1 MVTAYTTRMI
11 LLCAL
16 TASLAACNSAP
27 PAAPAAPPVAPSVDT
42 GKIADAVRT
51 DLAQLM
57 TELNARD
64 LDKAVGHDSADMV
77 GMFHGMP
84 NVVGPA
90 ADKAMTEQM
99 LKDPAFHLAVSG
111 ETVDVAAAG
120 DMAVYRATYSHSD
133 RPEVEEAGRRK
144 RQLARGLQAGGR
156 CVEDRVERGVR
167 HRPRTGRG
175 EVGLPAGG

>member
-1 MVTAYTTRMI
+1 MTAYTTRMI

-51 DLAQLM
+51 DLAQLV

-64 LDKAVGHDSADMV
+64 IDKAVGHDSADMV

-120 DMAVYRATYSHSD
+120 DMAVYRATYTVTVTDPKSKKPVVENGNWLVGYKLVEGAWKIAWNVVSD
-133 RPEVEEAGRRK
+133 
-144 RQLARGLQAGGR
+144 
-156 CVEDRVERGVR
+156 
-167 HRPRTGRG
+167 TGPAL
-175 EVGLPAGG
+175 VGAK

>member
-1 MVTAYTTRMI
+1 MTAYTTRMI

-51 DLAQLM
+51 DLAQLV

-64 LDKAVGHDSADMV
+64 IDKAVGHDSADMV

-120 DMAVYRATYSHSD
+120 DMAVYRATYTVTMTDLKSKKPVVENGNWLVGYKLVEGAWKIAWNVVSD
-133 RPEVEEAGRRK
+133 
-144 RQLARGLQAGGR
+144 
-156 CVEDRVERGVR
+156 
-167 HRPRTGRG
+167 TGPAL
-175 EVGLPAGG
+175 VGAK